1 MDKYTRSKK
10 LGIAHFPSLSKPNNR
25 FFFYHNNRYKRHSC
39 LFCIHSFIYFFFVS
53 FYWFFS
59 KALYIWSGTIFHL
72 FKIKVIQTQNIF
84 LCHASS
90 LYNKHVMIANS
101 TRITVNT
108 YSTLNF
114 ILSHPF

>member
-1 MDKYTRSKK
+1 MDQYTGSKK

-25 FFFYHNNRYKRHSC
+25 FFYHNIRYKRHSC
-39 LFCIHSFIYFFFVS
+39 LFCIHSFIYFFVS
-53 FYWFFS
+53 FKIFL
-59 KALYIWSGTIFHL
+59 KALYIWSGTIFNL

-101 TRITVNT
+101 TRITANT
-108 YSTLNF
+108 YSTRNF

>member
-1 MDKYTRSKK
+1 MDKYTGSKK

-25 FFFYHNNRYKRHSC
+25 FFTITTGIKGTVAYFAFTH
-39 LFCIHSFIYFFFVS
+39 LFFLFLFID
-53 FYWFFS
+53 FFS
-59 KALYIWSGTIFHL
+59 KALYIWSGTRFNL

-90 LYNKHVMIANS
+90 LYNKHVMTANS

-114 ILSHPF
+114 ILSHPY